1 MHIGVNIKEKILN
14 DVKMAVKEFEQR
26 PDIRTKFG
34 EPIVGYADSR
44 NVIFD
49 MYFSRTIC
57 DHPKKIYRPGN
68 TVCLLYTSDA
78 ADEL

>member
-26 PDIRTKFG
+26 PDIRTRFG

-49 MYFSRTIC
+49 MYFS
-57 DHPKKIYRPGN
+57 
-68 TVCLLYTSDA
+68 
-78 ADEL
+78 